1 MFLCKKRF
9 CWELLRGSAMREA
22 MKEQRIGK
30 RGEPPAGGQL
40 PRAAGGADESL
51 DKCGDRVKAK
61 LANISRAVAVDDLA
75 AIAEGLRDIRRDLN
89 AIADQTQQ
97 LQVRADQLTVGLQ
110 GVQAELSSLLLLC
123 SSPACQQLERQ
134 YNLSQLAVQNEFR
147 QWLAYDLLPKLPD
160 VTRTAREISS
170 LIENGIEREVRAG
183 KRSFDEL
190 SGRIQA
196 EVAAVVPEVRRR
208 IAQAGIRL
216 QDAAANISSAL
227 DSVRLRP
234 AHEALDEANQYLQQY
249 GSFRY
254 YLFLILSGLVLI
266 VTFCLVMGLFCGLCG
281 RRPGNVY
288 GDDTCNKGAGANFL
302 LSATFFFFLFGWLV
316 LLLVTAMF
324 LVGGLTQFYL
334 CAGLAEPSSP
344 AGGPALLEAVFPA
357 DELLPQLA
365 ATGFDLADVISCWRK
380 SGDGNWLHS

>member
-1 MFLCKKRF
+1 M
-9 CWELLRGSAMREA
+9 
-22 MKEQRIGK
+22 
-30 RGEPPAGGQL
+30 
-40 PRAAGGADESL
+40 
-51 DKCGDRVKAK
+51 
-61 LANISRAVAVDDLA
+61 
-75 AIAEGLRDIRRDLN
+75 
-89 AIADQTQQ
+89 
-97 LQVRADQLTVGLQ
+97 
-110 GVQAELSSLLLLC
+110 
-123 SSPACQQLERQ
+123 CQC
-134 YNLSQLAVQNEFR
+134 FT
-147 QWLAYDLLPKLPD
+147 LPD

-302 LSATFFFFLFGWLV
+302 LRSASGVPWK
-316 LLLVTAMF
+316 
-324 LVGGLTQFYL
+324 
-334 CAGLAEPSSP
+334 AE
-344 AGGPALLEAVFPA
+344 GHAVFPA

-365 ATGFDLADVISCWRK
+365 ATGFDLADVIRRCHQNQSIYTV
-380 SGDGNWLHS
+380 LHLEPLYDLSELGRYKQQLGIDEQLDALRNQIQVDTDVEILTPLGKEQLYELARSDVARINYTAFTLTLEDRITAVELGQMGAALEAAANLLPPAERSAANRLRNQATILGAQQLVVDQMADIVVSLRVSRGPPRENEPDWSRVRW